1 MRKLFLITIL
11 FFFII
16 FNFIINARQVESFGY
31 WVKGNTVYYTDL
43 EIIDAD
49 PDSFENIPSSYLYG
63 KDKNSVYFWGSKIPD
78 ADPKTFKYL
87 AKYYFS
93 DKNSVYFLST
103 KILGADLE
111 TFKVLELYYSLYR
124 DSVFYKEK
132 KIDGADPKTFNYI
145 DDKNFFDKNFK
156 YKILYSTQFGAYEYI
171 IDKTPLN

>member
-1 MRKLFLITIL
+1 MRKLFLITI
-11 FFFII
+11 FFFFTT

-63 KDKNSVYFWGSKIPD
+63 KDKNSVYF
-78 ADPKTFKYL
+78 
-87 AKYYFS
+87 
-93 DKNSVYFLST
+93 LST

-111 TFKVLELYYSLYR
+111 TFKVLELYYSLDK
-124 DSVFYKEK
+124 DSVFYKET

>member
-1 MRKLFLITIL
+1 MRKLSLITIIV
-11 FFFII
+11 FFTT

-63 KDKNSVYFWGSKIPD
+63 KDKNSVYF
-78 ADPKTFKYL
+78 
-87 AKYYFS
+87 
-93 DKNSVYFLST
+93 LST

-111 TFKVLELYYSLYR
+111 TFKVLELYYSLDK
-124 DSVFYKEK
+124 DSVFYKET

>member
-11 FFFII
+11 FFFTT

-31 WVKGNTVYYTDL
+31 WVKGNTVYYTVL

-63 KDKNSVYFWGSKIPD
+63 KDKNSVYF
-78 ADPKTFKYL
+78 
-87 AKYYFS
+87 
-93 DKNSVYFLST
+93 LST

-111 TFKVLELYYSLYR
+111 TFKVLELYYSLDK
-124 DSVFYKEK
+124 DSVFYKET

>member
-11 FFFII
+11 FFFTT

-93 DKNSVYFLST
+93 DKNSVPKAPKTPSMFLSL
-103 KILGADLE
+103 KISFSASKRLG
-111 TFKVLELYYSLYR
+111 
-124 DSVFYKEK
+124 KE
-132 KIDGADPKTFNYI
+132 
-145 DDKNFFDKNFK
+145 
-156 YKILYSTQFGAYEYI
+156 
-171 IDKTPLN
+171 